1 MKFGFYI
8 ILTILLGALLAQNL
22 IDFPGHISIYYKDFV
37 VDISLVFFLL
47 CLSIFL
53 VSIYILSKVLGAP
66 SFLLNKAK
74 NSKRDKSNKLLE
86 NSILSMSKGD
96 YHNAQRNALKAL
108 PSCDN
113 PILAYTQIIQAY
125 DSQNKYKERDEW
137 IKKAYEKLSH
147 AETHIL
153 LIKANTQLKSSN
165 YESAKVTLEKI
176 NKIEPDNTIA
186 AGLLADLQIR
196 FSEWKQLEN
205 NLALLKSL
213 NRTEEE
219 KLFELE
225 LVSIT
230 ELIKDA
236 KTSDVLKKTWKGAS
250 SSARENSYLVDTYCK
265 KLRELNENEIAEK
278 IILNFLKKTFDEILV
293 YTYISL
299 NQDQSDKVI
308 KKISQ
313 WQKRYENNSKLM
325 RINAEVL
332 MKDQRWEEAKE
343 CIEKAIE
350 ISPDSRNYFILG
362 EILFHFGKVDS
373 ACETYRKSIRAKSR
387 ETIKDN

>member
-165 YESAKVTLEKI
+165 YKSAKVTLEKI

-230 ELIKDA
+230 ELIRDA

-250 SSARENSYLVDTYCK
+250 SSVRENSYLVDTYCK

>member
-47 CLSIFL
+47 CFSIFL
-53 VSIYILSKVLGAP
+53 VSIYILSKVLSAP

-108 PSCDN
+108 PYCDN
-113 PILAYTQIIQAY
+113 PIIAYTQIIQAY

-153 LIKANTQLKSSN
+153 LIQANTQLKSSN

-186 AGLLADLQIR
+186 AGLLADLQIK

-230 ELIKDA
+230 ELIRDA

-250 SSARENSYLVDTYCK
+250 SSVRENSYLVDTYCK
-265 KLRELNENEIAEK
+265 KLKELNENEIAEK

-325 RINAEVL
+325 RIHAEVL

-350 ISPDSRNYFILG
+350 INPDSGNYFILG

-387 ETIKDN
+387 EDD

>member
-37 VDISLVFFLL
+37 VDISLVFSLL
-47 CLSIFL
+47 CLSILL
-53 VSIYILSKVLGAP
+53 VSIYILSKVLSAP
-66 SFLLNKAK
+66 SFLLNKVK

-108 PSCDN
+108 PYCDN
-113 PILAYTQIIQAY
+113 PIIAYTQIIQAY

-153 LIKANTQLKSSN
+153 LIQANTQLKSSN

-186 AGLLADLQIR
+186 AGLLADLQIK

-265 KLRELNENEIAEK
+265 KLKELNENEIAEK

-325 RINAEVL
+325 RIHAEVL
-332 MKDQRWEEAKE
+332 MKNQRWEEAKE

-350 ISPDSRNYFILG
+350 INPDSKNYFILG

>member
-37 VDISLVFFLL
+37 VDISLVFSLL
-47 CLSIFL
+47 CLSILL
-53 VSIYILSKVLGAP
+53 VSIYILSKVLSAP
-66 SFLLNKAK
+66 SFLLNKVK

-108 PSCDN
+108 PYCDN
-113 PILAYTQIIQAY
+113 PIIAYTQIIQAY
-125 DSQNKYKERDEW
+125 DSQNKHKERDEW

-153 LIKANTQLKSSN
+153 LIQANTQLKSSN

-186 AGLLADLQIR
+186 AGLLADLQIK

-265 KLRELNENEIAEK
+265 KLKELNENEIAEK

-325 RINAEVL
+325 RIHAEVL
-332 MKDQRWEEAKE
+332 MKNQRWEEAKE

-350 ISPDSRNYFILG
+350 INPDSKNYFILG

>member
-230 ELIKDA
+230 ELIRDA

-250 SSARENSYLVDTYCK
+250 SSVRENSYLVDTYCK

-325 RINAEVL
+325 RIHAEVL

-350 ISPDSRNYFILG
+350 INPDSKNYFILG

>member
-66 SFLLNKAK
+66 GFLLNKAK

-96 YHNAQRNALKAL
+96 YQNAQRNALKAL

-153 LIKANTQLKSSN
+153 LIQANTQLKSSN
-165 YESAKVTLEKI
+165 YENAKVTLEKI

-186 AGLLADLQIR
+186 AVLLADLQIK

-225 LVSIT
+225 LVSIS

-250 SSARENSYLVDTYCK
+250 SSVKENSYLVDTYCK
-265 KLRELNENEIAEK
+265 KLKELNENEIAEK
-278 IILNFLKKTFDEILV
+278 ILLNFLKKTFDEILI

-313 WQKRYENNSKLM
+313 WQKRYVNNSKLM
-325 RINAEVL
+325 RIHAEVL
-332 MKDQRWEEAKE
+332 MKDQRWKEAKE

-350 ISPDSRNYFILG
+350 IDPDSRNYFILG

-373 ACETYRKSIRAKSR
+373 ACETFRKSIRAKSK
-387 ETIKDN
+387 EDDKG

>member
-1 MKFGFYI
+1 MKFVFYI

-47 CLSIFL
+47 CFSIFL
-53 VSIYILSKVLGAP
+53 VSIYILFKVLSAP

-153 LIKANTQLKSSN
+153 LIQANTQLKSSN
-165 YESAKVTLEKI
+165 YENAKVTLEKI

-186 AGLLADLQIR
+186 AALLADLQIK

-250 SSARENSYLVDTYCK
+250 SSVKENSYLIDTYCK
-265 KLRELNENEIAEK
+265 KLKELNENEIAEK
-278 IILNFLKKTFDEILV
+278 NIIKFFE
-293 YTYISL
+293 
-299 NQDQSDKVI
+299 
-308 KKISQ
+308 
-313 WQKRYENNSKLM
+313 EN
-325 RINAEVL
+325 
-332 MKDQRWEEAKE
+332 
-343 CIEKAIE
+343 
-350 ISPDSRNYFILG
+350 
-362 EILFHFGKVDS
+362 
-373 ACETYRKSIRAKSR
+373 IR
-387 ETIKDN
+387 

>member
-37 VDISLVFFLL
+37 VDISLVFSLL
-47 CLSIFL
+47 CLSILL
-53 VSIYILSKVLGAP
+53 VSIYILSKVLSAP
-66 SFLLNKAK
+66 SFLLNKVK

-108 PSCDN
+108 PYCDN
-113 PILAYTQIIQAY
+113 PIIAYTQIIQAY
-125 DSQNKYKERDEW
+125 DSQNKYQERDEW

-153 LIKANTQLKSSN
+153 LIQANTQLKSSN

-186 AGLLADLQIR
+186 AGLLADLQIK

-265 KLRELNENEIAEK
+265 KLKELNENEIAEK

-325 RINAEVL
+325 RIHAEVL
-332 MKDQRWEEAKE
+332 MKNQRWEEAKE

-350 ISPDSRNYFILG
+350 INPDSKNYFILG

>member
-66 SFLLNKAK
+66 GFLLNKAK

-96 YHNAQRNALKAL
+96 YQNAQRNALKAL

-153 LIKANTQLKSSN
+153 LIQANTQLKSSN
-165 YESAKVTLEKI
+165 YENAKVTLEKI

-186 AGLLADLQIR
+186 AVLLAELQIK

-213 NRTEEE
+213 NRIEEE

-250 SSARENSYLVDTYCK
+250 SSVKENSYLVDTYCK
-265 KLRELNENEIAEK
+265 KLKELNENEIAEK
-278 IILNFLKKTFDEILV
+278 ILLNFLKKTFDEILI

-325 RINAEVL
+325 RIHAEVL

-373 ACETYRKSIRAKSR
+373 ACETFRKSIRAKSK
-387 ETIKDN
+387 EDDKG

>member
-47 CLSIFL
+47 CFSIFL
-53 VSIYILSKVLGAP
+53 VSIYILSKVLSAP

-153 LIKANTQLKSSN
+153 LIQANTQLKSSN

-186 AGLLADLQIR
+186 AGLLADLQIK

-230 ELIKDA
+230 ELIRDA

-250 SSARENSYLVDTYCK
+250 SSVRENSYLVDTYCK
-265 KLRELNENEIAEK
+265 KLKELNENEIAEK

-325 RINAEVL
+325 RIHAEVL

-350 ISPDSRNYFILG
+350 INPDSGNYFILG

-387 ETIKDN
+387 EDD

>member
-8 ILTILLGALLAQNL
+8 ILTIILGALLAQNL

-47 CLSIFL
+47 CFSIFL
-53 VSIYILSKVLGAP
+53 VSIYILSKVLSAP

-153 LIKANTQLKSSN
+153 LIQANTQLKSSN
-165 YESAKVTLEKI
+165 YENAKVTLEKI

-186 AGLLADLQIR
+186 AALLADLQIK

-205 NLALLKSL
+205 NLASLKSL

-250 SSARENSYLVDTYCK
+250 SSVKENSYLIDTYCK
-265 KLRELNENEIAEK
+265 KLKELNENEIAEK

-325 RINAEVL
+325 RIYAEVL

-350 ISPDSRNYFILG
+350 INPDSGNYFILG

-387 ETIKDN
+387 EDD

>member
-47 CLSIFL
+47 CFSIFL
-53 VSIYILSKVLGAP
+53 VSIYILSKVLSAP

-153 LIKANTQLKSSN
+153 LIQANTQLKSSN
-165 YESAKVTLEKI
+165 YENAKVTLEKI

-186 AGLLADLQIR
+186 AGLLADLQIK

-250 SSARENSYLVDTYCK
+250 SSVKENSYLVDTYCK
-265 KLRELNENEIAEK
+265 KLKELNENEIAEK

-325 RINAEVL
+325 RIHAEVL

-387 ETIKDN
+387 EDD

>member
-37 VDISLVFFLL
+37 VDISLVFSLL
-47 CLSIFL
+47 CLSILL
-53 VSIYILSKVLGAP
+53 VSIYILSKVLSAP
-66 SFLLNKAK
+66 SFLLNKVK

-86 NSILSMSKGD
+86 NSVLSMSKGD
-96 YHNAQRNALKAL
+96 YHNAQRNAIKAL
-108 PSCDN
+108 PYCDN
-113 PILAYTQIIQAY
+113 PIIAYTQIIQAY
-125 DSQNKYKERDEW
+125 DSQNNYKERDEW

-153 LIKANTQLKSSN
+153 LIQANTQLKSSN

-186 AGLLADLQIR
+186 AGLLADLQIK

-265 KLRELNENEIAEK
+265 KLKELNENEIAEK

-325 RINAEVL
+325 RIHAEVL
-332 MKDQRWEEAKE
+332 MKNQRWEEAKE

-387 ETIKDN
+387 EDD

>member
-37 VDISLVFFLL
+37 VDISLVFSLL
-47 CLSIFL
+47 CLSILL
-53 VSIYILSKVLGAP
+53 VSIYILSKVLSAP
-66 SFLLNKAK
+66 SFLLNKVK

-108 PSCDN
+108 PYCDN
-113 PILAYTQIIQAY
+113 PIIAYTQIIQAY

-153 LIKANTQLKSSN
+153 LIQANTQLKSSN

-186 AGLLADLQIR
+186 AGLLADLQIK

-265 KLRELNENEIAEK
+265 KLKELNENEIAEK

-325 RINAEVL
+325 RIHAEVL
-332 MKDQRWEEAKE
+332 MKNQRWEEAKE

-350 ISPDSRNYFILG
+350 INPDSKNYFILG

-373 ACETYRKSIRAKSR
+373 ACETYRKSSEQNQEK
-387 ETIKDN
+387 TIKDN